1 MFSSRDEMMR
11 YGFLTIG
18 LAALALSG
26 CSSAVY
32 KAADIEDP
40 NFGRALRQNIAAQIA
55 NPAPNYDYT
64 NPPASSGPRT
74 SVAQERYN
82 TGTVTQPTIES
93 TQTVSSAG
101 GGGSGN

>member
-40 NFGRALRQNIAAQIA
+40 NFGRALRQNLAAQVA
-55 NPAPNYDYT
+55 NPVPNYDYT

-82 TGTVTQPTIES
+82 TGAVTQPE
-93 TQTVSSAG
+93 TVSTSTVSGG
-101 GGGSGN
+101 GGGSGK

>member
-1 MFSSRDEMMR
+1 MMR
-11 YGFLTIG
+11 YGYLTVG

-40 NFGRALRQNIAAQIA
+40 NFGRALRQNLAAQVA
-55 NPAPNYDYT
+55 NPAPDYDYA

-74 SVAQERYN
+74 SISQERYD
-82 TGTVTQPTIES
+82 TGTVIKPEAQATS
-93 TQTVSSAG
+93 TVSG